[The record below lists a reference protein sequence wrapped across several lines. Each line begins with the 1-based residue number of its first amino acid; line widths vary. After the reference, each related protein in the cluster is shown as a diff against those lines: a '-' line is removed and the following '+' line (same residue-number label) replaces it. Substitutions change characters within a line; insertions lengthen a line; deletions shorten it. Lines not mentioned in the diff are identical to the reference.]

1 MPGFFDENGSYFTN
15 DDEAI
20 LFDEYEFDEEYAGD
34 IQEFDNDLQDL
45 NGDYE

>member
-1 MPGFFDENGSYFTN
+1 MSGFDENGSYFTN
-15 DDEAI
+15 DEEAL
-20 LFDEYEFDEEYAGD
+20 LFDEYEYDEEYCGD